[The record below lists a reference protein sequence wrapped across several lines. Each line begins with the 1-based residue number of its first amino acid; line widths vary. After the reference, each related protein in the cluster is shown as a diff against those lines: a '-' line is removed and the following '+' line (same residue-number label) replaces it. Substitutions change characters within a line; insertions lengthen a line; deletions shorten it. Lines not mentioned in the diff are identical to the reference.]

1 MGRKEGEDSRS
12 WKKMTDNIQDTFEF
26 LEMLGSIKHE
36 NVVALEDF
44 YESQTHYY
52 LAMQL
57 IKHENIVA
65 LEDFYESQTHYYLAM
80 QLVSGGEL
88 FDRIL
93 ERGVYTEKDASLV
106 IRQVLSAVGYLHR
119 NGIVHRDLKHHL
131 LARAG
136 AVLELVSGGELFD
149 RILERGVYTEKDA
162 SLVIRQVLNAVRYLH
177 RNGIV
182 HRDLK
187 NSKIMISDFGLSKM
201 EDHGIMST
209 ACGTPG
215 YVANRSPLLSFPR
228 ISGKTARSQDLY
240 YSVSMNIQ
248 KNFARLK
255 WRQAF
260 NAATAVNRM
269 KKLHLNTATEGS
281 QQASTQVPVIRVTEV
296 PPQDSPE
303 RSLSAE
309 QNLGKN
315 GYIAVPANQCEM
327 KSHYRPLRIHC
338 EPPDSL
344 RDENGSSLSDPTSF
358 NSAVINQYV
367 HDWVYNVPPSPSALT
382 TRPHC
387 LPVPLL

>member
-1 MGRKEGEDSRS
+1 
-12 WKKMTDNIQDTFEF
+12 
-26 LEMLGSIKHE
+26 
-36 NVVALEDF
+36 
-44 YESQTHYY
+44 
-52 LAMQL
+52 
-57 IKHENIVA
+57 
-65 LEDFYESQTHYYLAM
+65 
-80 QLVSGGEL
+80 
-88 FDRIL
+88 
-93 ERGVYTEKDASLV
+93 
-106 IRQVLSAVGYLHR
+106 
-119 NGIVHRDLKHHL
+119 
-131 LARAG
+131 
-136 AVLELVSGGELFD
+136 
-149 RILERGVYTEKDA
+149 
-162 SLVIRQVLNAVRYLH
+162 
-177 RNGIV
+177 
-182 HRDLK
+182 
-187 NSKIMISDFGLSKM
+187 MISDFGLSKM

-215 YVANRSPLLSFPR
+215 YVAPEVLAQKPYSKAVDCWSIGVITYILLCGYPPFYEDTESRLFSKIMEARYEFDSPFWDDISESANRSPLLSFPR
-228 ISGKTARSQDLY
+228 ISGKTARSQDIY
-240 YSVSMNIQ
+240 YSVSVNIQ

-315 GYIAVPANQCEM
+315 GYIAVKANQCEM

-344 RDENGSSLSDPTSF
+344 RVENGSSLSDPTSF

-367 HDWVYNVPPSPSALT
+367 HDWAYSVPPSPSALT

-387 LPVPLL
+387 LPVPQL